1 MSSAFEPELAQVTSN
16 NLEATVRNLLPSVS
30 GFGSRLGAQNVI
42 VPIIDL
48 TPTAEGSVLP
58 VQLQT
63 AWDHATDF
71 VYLGSATTETLTTT
85 PGFWQVDLNSI
96 VNTATGGITNI
107 QLTDGSTAA
116 TLWEIRTG
124 LGSGGDLNSEQK
136 FVVYVKLG
144 TTLQVTSTTTAHA
157 TSIWYR
163 QIADSNGNLI
173 DPDGYTSL

>member
-63 AWDHATDF
+63 AWDHAC
-71 VYLGSATTETLTTT
+71 LL
-85 PGFWQVDLNSI
+85 
-96 VNTATGGITNI
+96 
-107 QLTDGSTAA
+107 
-116 TLWEIRTG
+116 
-124 LGSGGDLNSEQK
+124 
-136 FVVYVKLG
+136 
-144 TTLQVTSTTTAHA
+144 
-157 TSIWYR
+157 
-163 QIADSNGNLI
+163 
-173 DPDGYTSL
+173 YTSPSPRD